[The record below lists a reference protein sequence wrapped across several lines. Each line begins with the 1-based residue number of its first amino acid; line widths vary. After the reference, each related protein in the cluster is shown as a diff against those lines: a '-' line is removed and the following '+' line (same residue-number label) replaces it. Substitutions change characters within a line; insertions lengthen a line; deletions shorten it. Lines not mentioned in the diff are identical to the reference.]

1 MKKNINSLK
10 YCESVPYAASFHDLE
25 VLVSLA
31 WWHRC
36 NSREELFKHET
47 TPAGKMQEL
56 YGQQTQYASEL

>member
-47 TPAGKMQEL
+47 TPAGKM
-56 YGQQTQYASEL
+56 